1 MGENIWIF
9 GIALTT
15 GAVIT
20 LLGVVVGSWIMFR
33 GKSSQPNEKFL
44 GGQAKGEVF
53 SISDGL
59 DEPEFPGAEEPTKA
73 EKQLLKRT
81 GDFLKTLSGG
91 KG

>member
-15 GAVIT
+15 GAIIT

-53 SISDGL
+53 SVPDVDDL
-59 DEPEFPGAEEPTKA
+59 AEFPGEPSKDEEHLL
-73 EKQLLKRT
+73 EKT
-81 GDFLKTLSGG
+81 EAFLKTLSGG
-91 KG
+91 K